1 MNEIE
6 PMEFE
11 RRHDLLAWQLY
22 GALLGTV
29 AFPVSVVYFILNVPD
44 MEYLSFAFIAFVAS
58 FVGWAFFLWGRKT
71 PCVRITRDEIMV
83 FPNLPRTPK
92 FIQWNSVEKINLK
105 RMGRLEI
112 LLADNKKIKIPLSHV
127 DKQDR
132 DDLVREL
139 QQRFEEYKQD
149 LEKAG

>member
-44 MEYLSFAFIAFVAS
+44 MEYLSFAFIAFVCS
-58 FVGWAFFLWGRKT
+58 FSLWTFFLWGRAT
-71 PCVRITRDEIMV
+71 PYVRITTGEIMV
-83 FPNLPRTPK
+83 FPSLPRTPK
-92 FIQWNSVEKINLK
+92 FIQWDSVEKINLK

-112 LLADNKKIKIPLSHV
+112 LLSGNRKVKIPLSHV
-127 DKQDR
+127 DRQDR
-132 DDLVREL
+132 DNLVTEL
-139 QQRFEEYKQD
+139 QRRFEEYKQY
-149 LEKAG
+149 LEKAT